1 MPQNTPHASIGQT
14 ARIIYTVLAVLAA
27 LPLIVVGA
35 LIAPIVAA
43 AVRA

>member
-1 MPQNTPHASIGQT
+1 MSQTTPHNQIGQT
-14 ARIIYTVLAVLAA
+14 ARILYTVLAVLAA